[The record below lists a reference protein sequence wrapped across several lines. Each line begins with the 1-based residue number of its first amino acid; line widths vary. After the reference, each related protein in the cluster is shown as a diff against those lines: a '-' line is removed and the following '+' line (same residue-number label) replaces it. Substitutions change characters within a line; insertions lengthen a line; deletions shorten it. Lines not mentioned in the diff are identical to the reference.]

1 MKRALPKGASSSG
14 TKKNGST
21 TLRLYIAGGT
31 AASMR
36 AQANLQA
43 FFEQEAAGR
52 FYVELVDILR
62 EPLRALSEGVLLTP
76 TLVRLSPLPI
86 VKIVG
91 DLSDRATVF
100 SVLGLMDVKS
110 K

>member
-1 MKRALPKGASSSG
+1 MKPALPKGASSPG
-14 TKKNGST
+14 TEESSSIV
-21 TLRLYIAGGT
+21 LRLYIAGGT
-31 AASMR
+31 LASAR
-36 AQANLQA
+36 AQANLTA
-43 FFEQEAAGR
+43 FCEQQEAGR
-52 FYVELVDILR
+52 FDVEVVDILR

-91 DLSDRATVF
+91 DLSDRATVI
-100 SVLGLMDVKS
+100 SALGLVDVKS

>member
-1 MKRALPKGASSSG
+1 MRPALPKGASSTG
-14 TKKNGST
+14 AKKSSFIV
-21 TLRLYIAGGT
+21 LRLYIAGGT
-31 AASMR
+31 LASNR
-36 AQANLQA
+36 AQANLAA
-43 FFEQEAAGR
+43 FCEQQEAGR
-52 FYVELVDILR
+52 FDVEVVDVLR
-62 EPLRALSEGVLLTP
+62 EPLRVLSEGVLLTP

-100 SVLGLMDVKS
+100 SALSLVDGES

>member
-1 MKRALPKGASSSG
+1 MKPASPRGASSTG
-14 TKKNGST
+14 AKKRGAT
-21 TLRLYIAGGT
+21 VLRLYIAGGT
-31 AASMR
+31 LASLR
-36 AQANLQA
+36 AQANLTA
-43 FFEQEAAGR
+43 FCEQQEAVV
-52 FYVELVDILR
+52 FDVELVDILR

-100 SVLGLMDVKS
+100 SALGLVDVKW